1 MRMLIATAGVL
12 SPEPVARVAERL
24 AGSNGDVVVITIIQV
39 PRSFLETIRSEQWH
53 PLNESAPEWTTE
65 EDAMIARYVE
75 ERGHRITEPLLSAL
89 RVRGIEATVRYLEGE
104 DPAERILA
112 AADEIDADL
121 IVVGATKQLFEEWES
136 VSARVLRDTL
146 RPVLVVP
153 NPPRTNDDADG
164 G

>member
-1 MRMLIATAGVL
+1 MLIATAGVL
-12 SPEPVARVAERL
+12 SPEPVAEIAERL
-24 AGSNGDVVVITIIQV
+24 AGGEGEVIVTTVIQV

-53 PLNESAPEWTTE
+53 PLGDTAPEWTSE

-75 ERGHRITEPLLSAL
+75 ERGHRITEPLLNAL
-89 RVRGIEATVRYLEGE
+89 RVQGIDAEVRYLEGE

-112 AADEIDADL
+112 AAEELDADL

-136 VSARVLRDTL
+136 VSARVLRETV

-153 NPPRTNDDADG
+153 NLPRNQGDDPGA
-164 G
+164 